1 MKPFRL
7 WILVASTTILIP
19 LTAHADFFEL
29 KLKATCFDPNT
40 SKFTVQK
47 TKLSGSALVAKLLNI
62 TPEEA
67 AAFAFSYGAVDSSI
81 NIALRCN
88 GNPDRSLA
96 KNGTCKSIQE
106 TGDDPVKFAKVC
118 RADLFDFTGV
128 VVEGSVLCTSQGK
141 TDSGLGPIAAKGTC
155 VGNFVTNTM
164 EICRL
169 DGTIGKR
176 FVPKGPCVN

>member
-1 MKPFRL
+1 MKVFCL
-7 WILVASTTILIP
+7 WMLLACATIFIP
-19 LTAHADFFEL
+19 LSAHADFFEL

-40 SKFTVQK
+40 GKFTVQK
-47 TKLSGSALVAKLLNI
+47 TKLSGSALIAKMLNI
-62 TPEEA
+62 TLEQA
-67 AAFAFSYGAVDSSI
+67 SAYAFSYGAVDSSI
-81 NIALRCN
+81 NVAFRCN
-88 GNPDRSLA
+88 GNPDRAFA

-106 TGDDPVKFAKVC
+106 AGTDPAKFAKVC

-128 VVEGSVLCTSQGK
+128 VVEGSILCTSQGK
-141 TDSGLGPIAAKGTC
+141 RDSGLGPIAAKGTC
-155 VGNFVTNTM
+155 VGNFVTNAT